1 MSDYTPDTDVIRQA
15 VTFERNRV
23 GEPRTI
29 KVEAFERWL
38 AAHDA
43 EVAATAMEHAAEWLV
58 NGENAGIIAYPDLID
73 RAGLIDAHED
83 ALDDPAAWL
92 LIRAAEYRK
101 TETEGK

>member
-1 MSDYTPDTDVIRQA
+1 MSDYTPPTEVIRQA
-15 VTFERNRV
+15 VTFERNRP

-43 EVAATAMEHAAEWLV
+43 EVAATALER
-58 NGENAGIIAYPDLID
+58 AGARIGFARLARID
-73 RAGLIDAHED
+73 RRSDGW
-83 ALDDPAAWL
+83 WL
-92 LIRAAEYRK
+92 GMDEAERMLHARADAEYRK